1 MAKVCLISLYSD
13 LTSIGIRY
21 LSSYLKSNGI
31 ESNVIFMPINI
42 SNFSNDKNDPTE
54 EELDL
59 LKTLL
64 IQLSPDFIGISI
76 MTNYFNKAVR
86 ITKELKKDF
95 NVPII
100 YGGIHATTCPEEC
113 LEYADIVCIGE
124 AEETLLELCKSNNKA
139 DDLKKIKGIYYK
151 IGHKIKRNEI
161 RPLEER
167 LDKYPF
173 PDYSLEKDFLILSNK
188 FKSMNDINI
197 TKLLIKYPFGFTTYR
212 IISSRGCPFSCTY
225 CCNHI
230 LQKIYAGKGRYVRT
244 RSIKNL
250 IDEMLIAKNKFNVR
264 AFRIMDDSFL
274 YNSLEWFKEFNKS
287 YKKILI
293 YPLVV

>member
-1 MAKVCLISLYSD
+1 MNKICLISLYGD
-13 LTSIGIRY
+13 LTSIGVRY

-31 ESNVIFMPINI
+31 ESNVIFMPTNI
-42 SNFSNDKNDPTE
+42 SNFSNDKDDPTK

-64 IQLSPDFIGISI
+64 MQLSPDFIGISI

-95 NVPII
+95 DVPII
-100 YGGIHATTCPEEC
+100 YGGIHATLSPEEC

-124 AEETLLELCKSNNKA
+124 AEETLLELCRSNNKA

-151 IGHKIKRNEI
+151 TGHKINRNEI

-173 PDYSLEKDFLILSNK
+173 PDYSLEKDFLILRNK
-188 FKSMNDINI
+188 LKSMNDINI

-225 CCNHI
+225 CCNP
-230 LQKIYAGKGRYVRT
+230 YA
-244 RSIKNL
+244 SKNL
-250 IDEMLIAKNKFNVR
+250 CG
-264 AFRIMDDSFL
+264 
-274 YNSLEWFKEFNKS
+274 
-287 YKKILI
+287 
-293 YPLVV
+293 